1 MPYHMVDELL
11 TETLDAAM
19 FLMHLTRRRRGGRK
33 LTNDRGRRERR
44 GGRLAAA
51 HLDISVPLPADG

>member
-1 MPYHMVDELL
+1 MPYRMVDELL

-33 LTNDRGRRERR
+33 LTIVDDESG
-44 GGRLAAA
+44 AAA
-51 HLDISVPLPADG
+51 ASPPLISTSPCRCLPTDR

>member
-1 MPYHMVDELL
+1 MVDELL

-33 LTNDRGRRERR
+33 LTIVDDESG
-44 GGRLAAA
+44 AAA
-51 HLDISVPLPADG
+51 ARRRRSSPCRCLPTDR

>member
-1 MPYHMVDELL
+1 MPYRMVDELL

-33 LTNDRGRRERR
+33 LTIVDDESG
-44 GGRLAAA
+44 AAA
-51 HLDISVPLPADG
+51 ARRRRSSPCRCLPTDR

>member
-33 LTNDRGRRERR
+33 LTIVDDESG
-44 GGRLAAA
+44 AAA
-51 HLDISVPLPADG
+51 ARRRRSSPCRCLPTDR